1 MANKQIFLNQ
11 LFLYFIVFMA
21 FAFTNTQVIPF
32 LTTIGYTPVERG
44 IILSTV
50 AIVAIFGQFY
60 VGYLCDKYN
69 TIKRFYHILMILY
82 VLLNALMYLF
92 TSHVF
97 FVHLLLVSLTIG
109 LYQVVSGL
117 IETWTIETNSFIK
130 QNFGSIR
137 ALGSLGWALGAPLT
151 SWIINTFGYQYIG
164 FAFAMIVIP
173 SFLISTKTPDA
184 QKLEKNINL
193 KLRDIKVLLHNKN
206 YLKLVILLIIV
217 NFVFRADSFTVIDKM
232 IAIGAT
238 NDQIAFKWSFQ
249 AILETPLFFLGFY
262 LLKHVKTK
270 HLLTTS
276 IFMFIIRFLLYT
288 LAVTPNQIIWAS
300 AMQMV
305 SFPLLIIA
313 QKILIAEEA
322 PLNLQSS
329 AQMFALSM
337 YTGIPAL
344 LTPLVSGI
352 LIQSFGFN
360 NTLLIMTLT
369 LVIPL
374 YLAISY
380 SKSK

>member
-32 LTTIGYTPVERG
+32 LTSIGYTPVERG

-82 VLLNALMYLF
+82 VLLNALMYFF

-109 LYQVVSGL
+109 LYQVASGL

-164 FAFAMIVIP
+164 FAFAVIVTP

-193 KLRDIKVLLHNKN
+193 RLRDIKVLLYNKN

-217 NFVFRADSFTVIDKM
+217 NLVFRADSFTVIDKM

-262 LLKHVKTK
+262 LLNHVKTK

-322 PLNLQSS
+322 PPNLQSS

-369 LVIPL
+369 LIIPL

>member
-32 LTTIGYTPVERG
+32 LTSIGYTPIERG

-50 AIVAIFGQFY
+50 AIVAILAQFY
-60 VGYLCDKYN
+60 IGYLCDKYN
-69 TIKRFYHILMILY
+69 TIKRFYHLLMFGY
-82 VLLNALMYLF
+82 VLINALMYLF
-92 TSHVF
+92 TTHVF
-97 FVHLLLVSLTIG
+97 FVHLLLVSLNLG

-117 IETWTIETNSFIK
+117 IETWTIETNEYIK

-137 ALGSLGWALGAPLT
+137 ALGSIGWALGAPLT
-151 SWIINTFGYQYIG
+151 SWIIKSFGYQYIG
-164 FAFAMIVIP
+164 LAFAIIILS
-173 SFLISTKTPDA
+173 SFAISYKTPDA
-184 QKLEKNINL
+184 QKIEKNVNL
-193 KLRDIKVLLHNKN
+193 KFSDVKVLLHNKK
-206 YLKLVILLIIV
+206 YVTLVILLIVV

-232 IAIGAT
+232 IAIGGT

-249 AILETPLFFLGFY
+249 AIVEVPLFFLGFY
-262 LLKHVKTK
+262 LLKHFKTK
-270 HLLTTS
+270 HLLITS
-276 IFMFIIRFLLYT
+276 IIMLMLRFLLNT
-288 LAVTPNQIIWAS
+288 LATTPNQIIWIS

-305 SFPLLIIA
+305 SFPLLLIA

-344 LTPLVSGI
+344 LTPLISGI
-352 LIQSFGFN
+352 LVQSFGFN
-360 NTLLIMTLT
+360 FTLLIMMLT
-369 LVIPL
+369 LIIAL
-374 YLAISY
+374 YLAFSY
-380 SKSK
+380 TKLK

>member
-109 LYQVVSGL
+109 LYQVASGL